1 MEFGFLRLLIKYNQ
15 CICKCP
21 RTDNTGDRCCVTEKP
36 KETVKEWPTCPL
48 GLLLHPLQRRP
59 EQSLN
64 PCAAARQLPTAEP
77 LAGPTSQGKAASAR
91 FHFYGP
97 GSFSPF
103 PGGHQSLPDV
113 RCPGPDWP
121 CPPGSSVRCCASGRW
136 RRRGSRPRGASAAG
150 STGTWH
156 PRPAVR
162 APRPLAPA
170 AIGAGPQC
178 SGPQSHRHRPLHS
191 RTRAQSLRPLPPPL
205 A

>member
-1 MEFGFLRLLIKYNQ
+1 MDITKAILFITYQSFMEFGFLRLLIKYNQ

-121 CPPGSSVRCCASGRW
+121 CPPGSSVRCCASGSLAPPLPAPQVQAPAPSHQ
-136 RRRGSRPRGASAAG
+136 G
-150 STGTWH
+150 
-156 PRPAVR
+156 RPAV
-162 APRPLAPA
+162 
-170 AIGAGPQC
+170 
-178 SGPQSHRHRPLHS
+178 
-191 RTRAQSLRPLPPPL
+191 PPPPPT
-205 A
+205 ARA